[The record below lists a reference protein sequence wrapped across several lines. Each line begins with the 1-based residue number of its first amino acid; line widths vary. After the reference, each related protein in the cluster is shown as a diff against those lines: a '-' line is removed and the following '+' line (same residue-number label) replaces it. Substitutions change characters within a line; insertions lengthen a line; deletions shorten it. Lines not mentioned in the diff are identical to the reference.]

1 MGGPRTVGAKQD
13 GLAASARASKRI
25 PVFGGQ
31 MRPVNVQVMA
41 PSQGKL
47 PRGNSKLDDVRLCF
61 RAAFDLDCE
70 VAVIARAARAHAR

>member
-1 MGGPRTVGAKQD
+1 
-13 GLAASARASKRI
+13 
-25 PVFGGQ
+25 